1 MTQMGKKIL
10 TDENRKKAVN
20 LLFYAALTIE
30 LVLMLVE
37 KSELIF
43 TLESYVFRV
52 TFLLTLLAVVIM
64 RHDKREWIVIAA
76 ILIFTFICYELSGKN
91 DLLRLATFLM
101 AARDI
106 DLKKAMKYTF
116 YVCLVGF
123 LAIALLSV
131 TGILGQVYMVAD
143 YGRSSGEEIRYVFG
157 FGHPNTL
164 LGCVYA
170 MILMWLW
177 IYGQKA
183 SALLYGTVFVVAG
196 VTAFITRSRTGI
208 AILAATLIL
217 AVIIRLSS
225 NLSEK
230 KSFYLMDVVVTP
242 VLCLITALFAAGF
255 SQMGYLGKGFFDLPY
270 FFTIDRLF
278 NNRMG
283 NLYYG
288 VPDHGGIL
296 QNWRL
301 FAGRGADG
309 YFDMGWVRLFYWYG
323 IVPTLLIGVAVAIT
337 IYVCMLKKDAFAAL
351 LILSLSVYTIIEA
364 TFVTRY
370 FGRDFFLLIA
380 GVYLGYFFRNILF
393 GIKEE

>member
-1 MTQMGKKIL
+1 MRQMGKKIL

-20 LLFYAALTIE
+20 VLFYAALTIE

-37 KSELIF
+37 KSELTF

-52 TFLLTLLAVVIM
+52 TFLLTLLAVLLM
-64 RHDKREWIVIAA
+64 KHDKREWIVIAA
-76 ILIFTFICYELSGKN
+76 VFVFTFICYEISGKN
-91 DLLRLATFLM
+91 DLLRLSAFLM

-106 DLKKAMKYTF
+106 DLKKAMKYSF
-116 YVCLVGF
+116 YLCIVGF
-123 LAIALLSV
+123 FVIALLSV
-131 TGILGQVYMVAD
+131 TGILGQVSMVAD
-143 YGRSSGEEIRYVFG
+143 YGRKAGEETRYVFG

-164 LGCVYA
+164 LGLAYA

-196 VTAFITRSRTGI
+196 VFAFITRSRTGV
-208 AILAATLIL
+208 AVLAATLIL
-217 AVIIRLSS
+217 AVILRVFPKI
-225 NLSEK
+225 SEK
-230 KSFYLMDVVVTP
+230 KALYVLVSIVTP
-242 VLCLITALFAAGF
+242 VLCLLIAVLAAEF
-255 SQMGYLGKGFFDLPY
+255 SQMFYIDVGFLKLPH
-270 FFTIDRLF
+270 FWRVDSIF
-278 NNRMG
+278 NFRMS

-323 IVPTLLIGVAVAIT
+323 IIPTLLISVAVAIT
-337 IYVCMLKKDAFAAL
+337 IYVCMLKKDGFGAL

-364 TFVTRY
+364 TFITRY
-370 FGRDFFLLIA
+370 LGRDFFLLIA
-380 GVYLGYFFRNILF
+380 GVYLGYFFRNKLF